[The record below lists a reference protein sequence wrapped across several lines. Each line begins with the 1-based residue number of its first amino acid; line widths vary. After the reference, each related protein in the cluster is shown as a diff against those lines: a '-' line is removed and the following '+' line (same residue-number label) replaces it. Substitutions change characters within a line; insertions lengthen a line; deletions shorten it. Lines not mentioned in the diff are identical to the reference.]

1 MNAEQIM
8 KIFADTAYIRTGGSP
23 EELRTAQYLQ
33 DKIAGLG
40 LKAEIVPFDVPMSR
54 IQEAVLQVDGVE
66 VTCKGYLCAGNGEV
80 EAPFY
85 YLRDSSP
92 YALSKCRGKI
102 VMIDGYLGY
111 WVYHDL
117 LENGAVGFVTY
128 DGNTNYADRD
138 IDQRELRSY
147 VHNGN
152 RIPGV
157 NINANVI
164 CSLGVL
170 IVGFAMLIKGA
181 DLFVEGASKI
191 AAKFKIPQIVIGL
204 TIVAMGTSA
213 PEAAIS
219 ISAAFQDAA
228 AISIG
233 NVVGSNIMN
242 ILLILG
248 VSAVITNL
256 KIKPNTLKFEI
267 PFVVI
272 ITAVLLLL
280 GWIGGGLDKIDG
292 VIMLVLFAAFLGYLF
307 YLYKKGDDSSADEVP
322 QLTEKDKIPVLI
334 FITLIGLVS
343 IVLGSDLT
351 VASAKSI
358 AQVIG
363 VDDRTISLTVVAFGT
378 SLPELIT
385 CIAASLKKKSDIA
398 IGNIIGS
405 NIFNIL
411 FVVGLA
417 SICSPSVLT
426 FGEAFI
432 IDTIVAIAT
441 AVLLGLLVLRKKELT
456 RAGGIIMLVA
466 YAGYFAYLFINPLGL
481 A

>member
-66 VTCKGYLCAGNGEV
+66 VTCKGYLCAGSGEV

-157 NINANVI
+157 NINAKDAVELIRRGASTAKITLKQEEYTGQSHNVVLDMPGQVDEYI
-164 CSLGVL
+164 AFTAHYDSTSLSQGAYDNMSGSLG
-170 IVGFAMLIKGA
+170 
-181 DLFVEGASKI
+181 
-191 AAKFKIPQIVIGL
+191 
-204 TIVAMGTSA
+204 
-213 PEAAIS
+213 
-219 ISAAFQDAA
+219 
-228 AISIG
+228 
-233 NVVGSNIMN
+233 
-242 ILLILG
+242 ILG
-248 VSAVITNL
+248 IAEHFAARPHRYGLRFIWCGSEERGLLGSKAYCADEEKLKNCVLNINLDMIGCIMGKFISCVTGEEKMCHYISYLGDELGFPVEVKQDVYSSDSTPFADKGVPAVSFARIAP
-256 KIKPNTLKFEI
+256 PNTATIHNRYDTMALMKGEQM
-267 PFVVI
+267 
-272 ITAVLLLL
+272 VLDTDFL
-280 GWIGGGLDKIDG
+280 IAFAERMANAARCPVAREMPENMKEKLDI
-292 VIMLVLFAAFLGYLF
+292 YL
-307 YLYKKGDDSSADEVP
+307 
-322 QLTEKDKIPVLI
+322 
-334 FITLIGLVS
+334 
-343 IVLGSDLT
+343 
-351 VASAKSI
+351 
-358 AQVIG
+358 
-363 VDDRTISLTVVAFGT
+363 
-378 SLPELIT
+378 
-385 CIAASLKKKSDIA
+385 C
-398 IGNIIGS
+398 
-405 NIFNIL
+405 
-411 FVVGLA
+411 
-417 SICSPSVLT
+417 
-426 FGEAFI
+426 
-432 IDTIVAIAT
+432 
-441 AVLLGLLVLRKKELT
+441 RK
-456 RAGGIIMLVA
+456 RA
-466 YAGYFAYLFINPLGL
+466 PK
-481 A
+481 